1 MDRVLKFIHLA
12 IREYLHAHVGTHNL
26 MRTRAPTRTH
36 MYVCMFDQRDL
47 MHMNIWI

>member
-12 IREYLHAHVGTHNL
+12 IREYLHAHVRLHNL
-26 MRTRAPTRTH
+26 TRTH